1 MDGLLFA
8 SPLPT
13 LKHPSPSTQQSTI
26 FLKAWPSCQFAMQA
40 RRKGEADLF
49 SGMRL
54 CMTMGI
60 GIQSSMT
67 SDEILNTVAKI
78 MCL

>member
-1 MDGLLFA
+1 
-8 SPLPT
+8 
-13 LKHPSPSTQQSTI
+13 
-26 FLKAWPSCQFAMQA
+26 MQA
-40 RRKGEADLF
+40 GRKGKADLF

-54 CMTMGI
+54 CMTIGI